1 MRNMILFTLMFA
13 HIVSCKPKEQKPLWL
28 NSTAVLDFHFE
39 PLNFSCDE
47 GNWTALLLTSVQPIL
62 LKSSYEKG
70 ILTINSPIKGG
81 AIAGFAQICLI
92 RNNQSFYYPVQL
104 INKRNNISTIEFRS
118 PKTVN
123 PDSSLVQ
130 QIILYQID
138 DYRNISEVRNDQL
151 FDENDVLLPPKAG
164 TYHAEVKNPL
174 TSYYVQAGSCVKI
187 PLKYAL
193 NRNNKVFEV
202 TAGPLVDKYENVIA
216 DGTLV
221 TFIFQN
227 EFIGKMEVS
236 ALKGFAVAKL
246 PALSD
251 YKIFAKIDRINSSQI
266 FLKP

>member
-1 MRNMILFTLMFA
+1 MKYIMLYSLM
-13 HIVSCKPKEQKPLWL
+13 VVLLSCKSKEQKPLWI
-28 NSTAVLDFHFE
+28 NSKAVLDFHFE
-39 PLNFSCDE
+39 TLKFSCGE

-104 INKRNNISTIEFRS
+104 INKRQDISTIEFRS

-138 DYRNISEVRNDQL
+138 DYRNISAAKNNQL
-151 FDENDVLLPPKAG
+151 FNENDALLLPKTG
-164 TYHAEVKNPL
+164 TYDAEVKNPL

-193 NRNNKVFEV
+193 NRKNKVFEV